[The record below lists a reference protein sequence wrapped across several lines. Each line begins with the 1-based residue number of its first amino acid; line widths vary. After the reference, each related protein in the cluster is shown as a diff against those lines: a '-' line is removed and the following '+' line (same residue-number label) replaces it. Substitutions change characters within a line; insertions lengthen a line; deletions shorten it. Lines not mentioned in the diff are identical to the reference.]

1 MIYKLL
7 IYAVSLFALL
17 FIIAKLV
24 EYTFPKDMTYLLI
37 ILSSV
42 GIASMITL
50 MCLALGII

>member
-17 FIIAKLV
+17 TIIAKLV
-24 EYTFPKDMTYLLI
+24 DYLFPKDMTYLLI

-50 MCLALGII
+50 MCIALGLI